1 MTALT
6 DKWQALLEDKE
17 LPAIATAKKSE
28 IIATI
33 LENQEK
39 DLRESGQL
47 TEAQVQGDYTGGAS
61 GVAAG
66 TTSGGIVGTAPVVMG
81 LVRRV
86 MPQLMAFETVG
97 VQPLNQPSGQV
108 FYLRSVYGS
117 NPRASGFTEAFAPQK
132 APIAG
137 WSGSLGDGS
146 GIGALQIPN
155 AVAYVAAAVI
165 VPNDFVKFTGANN
178 STEYMQFVGVA
189 NRTVGSDAAA
199 DFQAAVVANLL
210 VPVGS
215 GLLTSIAETMENF
228 NGTSGNPYAEMSFRI
243 DKQTVTAKSRQL
255 KAQYSIELAQDLRAV
270 HGLDADAELYG
281 ILAQEILVEINRETV
296 NTVLTQAQTGAAGMT
311 AGTTVAGTFNLADAN
326 DVKNAR
332 WAGEA
337 YKALLIQIEKEAN
350 EIGRQTGR
358 GNGNFI
364 IASRNVVS
372 ALAMTDSLVSWGQQG
387 LQNGTLQT
395 DTNNSVFAG
404 VLGGRFKVFIDQ
416 YAQFDYFV
424 VGYKGQTEMDAG
436 VYYSPYVP
444 LTTLRGQNPANM
456 QPVMALKTRYAM
468 SVNPFALPQEAQII
482 DGSPLRTIGKNPY
495 YRRVLVKGL

>member
-1 MTALT
+1 MTTLT
-6 DKWQALLEDKE
+6 EKWQPLLESEE
-17 LPAIATAKKSE
+17 LPAIATAKRGD
-28 IIATI
+28 IVAQI

-39 DLRESGQL
+39 DLKDNGFL
-47 TEAQVQGDYTGGAS
+47 TEAQVQGDYTGGAA

-66 TTSGGIVGTAPVVMG
+66 TTSAGIVGVAPTVMG

-86 MPQLMAFETVG
+86 MPQLMAFDTVG
-97 VQPLNQPSGQV
+97 VQPLSGPSGQV

-117 NPRASGFTEAFAPQK
+117 DPRAAGFVEAFAPGK
-132 APIAG
+132 APQVG
-137 WSGSLGDGS
+137 HSGSLGAG
-146 GIGALQIPN
+146 GIGALQIPG
-155 AVAYVAAAVI
+155 AKAFVAGAVI
-165 VPNDFVKFTGANN
+165 DPNDFVKFTGVNG
-178 STEYMQFVGVA
+178 STEFMQYVGA
-189 NRTVGSDAAA
+189 SALTVGADAAV
-199 DFQAAVVANLL
+199 DFEAGSTGGTLI
-210 VPVGS
+210 PVGE

-255 KAQYSIELAQDLRAV
+255 KAQYSLELAQDLRAV
-270 HGLDADAELYG
+270 HGLDADSELSN
-281 ILAQEILVEINRETV
+281 ILASEILVEINRETV
-296 NTVLTQAQTGAAGMT
+296 NTILTQAQVGAAGQTRGTTT
-311 AGTTVAGTFNLADAN
+311 AGVFDLSDAN

-372 ALAMTDSLVSWGQQG
+372 ALAMTDALVSWGQQG
-387 LQNGTLQT
+387 LQSGLNT

-404 VLGGRFKVFIDQ
+404 VLGGRFKVYIDQ

-424 VGYKGQTEMDAG
+424 VGYKGANEMDAG

-444 LTTLRGQNPANM
+444 LTPLRGQNPANM
-456 QPVMALKTRYAM
+456 QPVMAMKTRYAM
-468 SVNPFALPQEAQII
+468 SVNPFALPSTEQIV

-495 YRRVLVKGL
+495 YRRVVVRGL

>member
-1 MTALT
+1 MTVLT
-6 DKWQALLEDKE
+6 EKWQALLEDKD
-17 LPAIATAKKSE
+17 LPAIATAKRSD
-28 IIATI
+28 IVAQI
-33 LENQEK
+33 LENQER
-39 DLRESGQL
+39 DLITEGHI
-47 TEAQVQGDYTGGAS
+47 TEAQVQGDYTGGAT

-66 TTSGGIVGTAPVVMG
+66 TTTGGITGVAPTVMG
-81 LVRRV
+81 LVRRIV
-86 MPQLMAFETVG
+86 PQLMAFDTVG
-97 VQPLNQPSGQV
+97 VQPLNGPSGQV

-117 NPRASGFTEAFAPQK
+117 DPRAAGFAEAFAPGK
-132 APIAG
+132 APQVG
-137 WSGSLGDGS
+137 WSGSLGGT

-155 AVAYVAAAVI
+155 AVAFVAAAVI
-165 VPNDFVKFTGANN
+165 ASNAFVKYTGVNG
-178 STEYMQFVGVA
+178 STEYMQYVGA
-189 NRTVGSDAAA
+189 SSHTVGSDAAA
-199 DFQAAVVANLL
+199 DFKTLTTSNQLI
-210 VPVGS
+210 PVGQ

-255 KAQYSIELAQDLRAV
+255 KAQYSLELAQDLRAV
-270 HGLDADAELYG
+270 HGLDADSELSN
-281 ILAQEILVEINRETV
+281 ILATEILVEINRETV
-296 NTVLTQAQTGAAGMT
+296 NTVLTQAQTGAAGQT
-311 AGTTVAGTFNLADAN
+311 AGTTTPGVFDLADAN

-337 YKALLIQIEKEAN
+337 YKALMIQIEKEAN

-372 ALAMTDSLVSWGQQG
+372 ALAMTDALVSWGQQG
-387 LQNGTLQT
+387 LQSGLNT

-404 VLGGRFKVFIDQ
+404 VLGGRFKVYIDQ
-416 YAQFDYFV
+416 YAQFDYFL
-424 VGYKGQTEMDAG
+424 VGYKGANEMDAG

-456 QPVMALKTRYAM
+456 QPVMAMKTRYAM

-482 DGSPLRTIGKNPY
+482 DGSPLRTIGQNPY
-495 YRRVLVKGL
+495 YRRVMVKGL

>member
-1 MTALT
+1 MTVLSE
-6 DKWQALLEDKE
+6 KWQALLEAKD
-17 LPAIATAKKSE
+17 LPEIASAKRGD
-28 IIATI
+28 IVAQI
-33 LENQEK
+33 LENQER
-39 DLRESGQL
+39 DLITEGHL
-47 TEAQVQGDYTGGAS
+47 TEAQVQGDYTGGAT

-66 TTSGGIVGTAPVVMG
+66 TTSAGIVGVAPTVMG
-81 LVRRV
+81 LVRRIV
-86 MPQLMAFETVG
+86 PQLMAFDTVG
-97 VQPLNQPSGQV
+97 VQPLSGPSGQV

-117 NPRASGFTEAFAPQK
+117 DPRAAGFTEAFAPGK
-132 APIAG
+132 APQVG
-137 WSGSLGDGS
+137 WSGSLGGT

-165 VPNDFVKFTGANN
+165 AANDFVKFTGTNG
-178 STEYMQFVGVA
+178 SSEFMQYVGTA
-189 NRTVGSDAAA
+189 SHTVGSDAQA
-199 DFQAAVVANLL
+199 DFNTL
-210 VPVGS
+210 VQSNQLIPVGQ

-255 KAQYSIELAQDLRAV
+255 KAQYSLELAQDLRAV
-270 HGLDADAELYG
+270 HGLDADSELSN
-281 ILAQEILVEINRETV
+281 ILATEILVEINRETV
-296 NTVLTQAQTGAAGMT
+296 NTVLTQAQTGAAGQT
-311 AGTTVAGTFNLADAN
+311 AGTTVPGVFNLADAN

-337 YKALLIQIEKEAN
+337 YKALMIQIEKEAN

-372 ALAMTDSLVSWGQQG
+372 ALAMTDALVSWGQQG
-387 LQNGTLQT
+387 LQQGFNT

-404 VLGGRFKVFIDQ
+404 VLGGRFKVYIDQ

-424 VGYKGQTEMDAG
+424 VGYKGANEMDAG

-456 QPVMALKTRYAM
+456 QPVMAMKTRYAM

-495 YRRVLVKGL
+495 YRRVVVKGL

>member
-1 MTALT
+1 MTVLSE
-6 DKWQALLEDKE
+6 KWQALLEAE
-17 LPAIATAKKSE
+17 NLPEIASAKRGD
-28 IIATI
+28 IVAQI
-33 LENQEK
+33 LENQER
-39 DLRESGQL
+39 DLITEGHL

-66 TTSGGIVGTAPVVMG
+66 TTSGGIVGVAPTVMG
-81 LVRRV
+81 LVRRIV
-86 MPQLMAFETVG
+86 PQLMAFDTVG
-97 VQPLNQPSGQV
+97 VQPLTGPSGQV

-117 NPRASGFTEAFAPQK
+117 DPRATGFTEAFAPGK
-132 APIAG
+132 APQVG
-137 WSGSLGDGS
+137 WSGSLGGT

-165 VPNDFVKFTGANN
+165 AANDFVKFTGVNG
-178 STEYMQFVGVA
+178 STEYMQYVGTSSH
-189 NRTVGSDAAA
+189 TVGSDAAA
-199 DFQAAVVANLL
+199 DFQTQVTANTLI
-210 VPVGS
+210 PVGQ

-255 KAQYSIELAQDLRAV
+255 KAQYSLELAQDLRAV
-270 HGLDADAELYG
+270 HGLDADSELSN
-281 ILAQEILVEINRETV
+281 ILATEILVEINRETV
-296 NTVLTQAQTGAAGMT
+296 NTVLTQAQTGAAGQT
-311 AGTTVAGTFNLADAN
+311 AGTTVPGLFNLADAN

-337 YKALLIQIEKEAN
+337 YKALMIQIEKEAN

-372 ALAMTDSLVSWGQQG
+372 ALAMTDALVSWGQQG
-387 LQNGTLQT
+387 LQNGSLNT

-404 VLGGRFKVFIDQ
+404 VLGGRFKVYIDQ
-416 YAQFDYFV
+416 YSQFDYFV
-424 VGYKGQTEMDAG
+424 VGYKGANEMDAG

-456 QPVMALKTRYAM
+456 QPVMAMKTRYAM

>member
-17 LPAIATAKKSE
+17 LPAIATAKKAD

-39 DLRESGQL
+39 DLKDSGQL

-66 TTSGGIVGTAPVVMG
+66 TTSAGIVGTAPVVMG

-97 VQPLNQPSGQV
+97 VQPLSGPSGQV

-117 NPRASGFTEAFAPQK
+117 DPRAAGFVEAFAPGK
-132 APIAG
+132 APQVG
-137 WSGSLGDGS
+137 WSGSLGGN

-155 AVAYVAAAVI
+155 AVPFLTGTVLAANDI
-165 VPNDFVKFTGANN
+165 VKYTGANN
-178 STEYMQFVGVA
+178 STEYAQYVGTGA
-189 NRTVGSDAAA
+189 TVGASAAA
-199 DFQAAVVANLL
+199 DYEAMVLANQL
-210 VPVGS
+210 VPVGQ

-270 HGLDADAELYG
+270 HGLDADSELYG

-296 NTVLTQAQTGAAGMT
+296 NTVLTQAQTGAAGQT
-311 AGTTVAGTFNLADAN
+311 AGTTTPGVFDLSDAN

-337 YKALLIQIEKEAN
+337 YKSLLIQIEKEAN

-372 ALAMTDSLVSWGQQG
+372 ALAMTDALVSWGQQG
-387 LQNGTLQT
+387 LQSGLNT

-404 VLGGRFKVFIDQ
+404 VLGGRFKVYIDQ

-468 SVNPFALPQEAQII
+468 SVNPFALPDTAQIV

-495 YRRVLVKGL
+495 YRRVVVKGL

>member
-17 LPAIATAKKSE
+17 LPAIATAKKAD

-39 DLRESGQL
+39 DLKDSGMI
-47 TEAQVQGDYTGGAS
+47 TEAQVQGDYTGGPS

-66 TTSGGIVGTAPVVMG
+66 STSAGIVGTAPVVMG

-97 VQPLNQPSGQV
+97 VQPLSGPSGQV

-117 NPRASGFTEAFAPQK
+117 DPRAAGFVEAFAPGK
-132 APIAG
+132 APQVG
-137 WSGSLGDGS
+137 WSGSLGGN

-155 AVAYVAAAVI
+155 AVVFATGVVLVTDDI
-165 VPNDFVKFTGANN
+165 VKFTGVNN
-178 STEYMQFVGVA
+178 STEYAQYVGTGATVGADASADYETMTVA
-189 NRTVGSDAAA
+189 N
-199 DFQAAVVANLL
+199 QL
-210 VPVGS
+210 VPVGQ

-228 NGTSGNPYAEMSFRI
+228 NGSSGNPYAEMSFRI

-270 HGLDADAELYG
+270 HGLDADSELYG

-296 NTVLTQAQTGAAGMT
+296 NTVLTQAQTGAAGQT
-311 AGTTVAGTFNLADAN
+311 AGTTTPGVFDLSDAN

-337 YKALLIQIEKEAN
+337 YKSLLIQIEKEAN

-372 ALAMTDSLVSWGQQG
+372 ALAMTDALVSWGQQG
-387 LQNGTLQT
+387 LQNGLST

-404 VLGGRFKVFIDQ
+404 VLGGRFKVYIDQ

-468 SVNPFALPQEAQII
+468 SVNPFALPDTAQIV

-495 YRRVLVKGL
+495 YRRVLVRGL

>member
-1 MTALT
+1 MSLAN
-6 DKWQALLEDKE
+6 KWQTFLEDKD
-17 LPAIATAKKSE
+17 LPPIATATRQG
-28 IIATI
+28 IIAQI

-39 DLRESGQL
+39 DLVNEGHL
-47 TEAQVQGDYTGGAS
+47 TEAEVQGDYTGGAA

-66 TTSGGIVGTAPVVMG
+66 TTTGGIVGVAPTVMG
-81 LVRRV
+81 LVRRI
-86 MPQLMAFETVG
+86 MPQLMAFDTVG
-97 VQPLNQPSGQV
+97 VQPLNGPSGQV

-117 NPRASGFTEAFAPQK
+117 DPRAANFVEAFAPGK
-132 APIAG
+132 APQTG
-137 WSGSLGDGS
+137 WSGSLGGT

-155 AVAYVAAAVI
+155 AVVWSTGASI
-165 VPNDFVKFTGANN
+165 QPNDFIKFTGAGG
-178 STEYMQFVGVA
+178 STEFNQYVGPA
-189 NRTVGSDAAA
+189 AHTVTADAAA
-199 DFQAAVVANLL
+199 DFEEL
-210 VPVGS
+210 VTSNQLIPVGQ

-255 KAQYSIELAQDLRAV
+255 KAQYSLELAQDLRAV
-270 HGLDADAELYG
+270 HGLDADSELSN
-281 ILAQEILVEINRETV
+281 ILASEILVEINRETV
-296 NTVLTQAQTGAAGMT
+296 NTILTQAQTGAAGLT
-311 AGTTVAGTFNLADAN
+311 AGTTTAGVFDLSDAN

-372 ALAMTDSLVSWGQQG
+372 ALSMTDVLISMGAQGLQQG
-387 LQNGTLQT
+387 LNT
-395 DTNNSVFAG
+395 DTNSSVFAG
-404 VLGGRFKVFIDQ
+404 ILGGRFRVYIDQ

-424 VGYKGQTEMDAG
+424 VGYKGANEMDAG

-456 QPVMALKTRYAM
+456 QPVMAMKTRYAM
-468 SVNPFALPQEAQII
+468 SVNPFALPQDQQIV

-495 YRRVLVKGL
+495 YRRVAVKGL

>member
-1 MTALT
+1 MSVLT
-6 DKWQALLEDKE
+6 EKWQALLEAEE
-17 LPAIATAKKSE
+17 LPPIASAKRSD
-28 IIATI
+28 IVAQI
-33 LENQEK
+33 LENQEL
-39 DLRESGQL
+39 DLKQGGHI
-47 TEAQVQGDYTGGAS
+47 TEAQVQGDYTGGAA

-66 TTSGGIVGTAPVVMG
+66 STSAGIVGVAPTVMG

-86 MPQLMAFETVG
+86 IPQLMAFDTVG
-97 VQPLNQPSGQV
+97 VQPLSQPSGQV

-117 NPRASGFTEAFAPQK
+117 DPRAAGFTEAFAPGK
-132 APIAG
+132 APVVG
-137 WSGSLGDGS
+137 HSGSLGGN
-146 GIGALQIPN
+146 GIGGLQIPN
-155 AVAYVAAAVI
+155 AKAFVTGAAIAT
-165 VPNDFVKFTGANN
+165 NDFIKFTGTNG
-178 STEYMQFVGVA
+178 STEFMQYVGTGL
-189 NRTVGSDAAA
+189 TVGSSAAA
-199 DFQAAVVANLL
+199 DFEDGVKTHTLI
-210 VPVGS
+210 PVGQ

-228 NGTSGNPYAEMSFRI
+228 NGTSGNPYSEMSFRI

-255 KAQYSIELAQDLRAV
+255 KAQYSLELAQDLRAV
-270 HGLDADAELYG
+270 HGLDADSELSN
-281 ILAQEILVEINRETV
+281 ILASEILVEINRETV
-296 NTVLTQAQTGAAGMT
+296 NTVLTQAQTGAAGQT
-311 AGTTVAGTFNLADAN
+311 AGTTVPGVFNLGDAN

-372 ALAMTDSLVSWGQQG
+372 ALAMTDALVSWGQQG
-387 LQNGTLQT
+387 LQSGLQT

-404 VLGGRFKVFIDQ
+404 VLGGRFKVYIDQ

-424 VGYKGQTEMDAG
+424 VGYKGANEMDAG

-444 LTTLRGQNPANM
+444 LTTLRGQNPSNF
-456 QPVMALKTRYAM
+456 QPVMGMKTRYAM
-468 SVNPFALPQEAQII
+468 SVNPFALPQEDQII

-495 YRRVLVKGL
+495 YRRVVVKGL

>member
-1 MTALT
+1 MTTLNE
-6 DKWQALLEDKE
+6 KWSELLEAED
-17 LPAIATAKKSE
+17 LPKIASAKRAD
-28 IIATI
+28 IVATL

-39 DLRESGQL
+39 DLISEGHL
-47 TEAQVQGDYTGGAS
+47 TEAQVQGDYTGGAT

-66 TTSGGIVGTAPVVMG
+66 TTSAGIVGVAPTVMG

-86 MPQLMAFETVG
+86 IPQLMAFDTVG
-97 VQPLNQPSGQV
+97 VQPLSGPSGQV

-117 NPRASGFTEAFAPQK
+117 DPRAAGFVEAFAPGK
-132 APIAG
+132 APQVG
-137 WSGSLGDGS
+137 WSGSLGGT

-165 VPNDFVKFTGANN
+165 APNDFVKFTGANG
-178 STEYMQFVGVA
+178 STEYMQYVGVA
-189 NRTVGSDAAA
+189 SHTVAA
-199 DFQAAVVANLL
+199 DAQADFNTQVQSNQLI
-210 VPVGS
+210 PVGQ

-255 KAQYSIELAQDLRAV
+255 KAQYSLELAQDLRAV
-270 HGLDADAELYG
+270 HGLDADTELSN
-281 ILAQEILVEINRETV
+281 ILATEILVELNRETV
-296 NTVLTQAQTGAAGMT
+296 NTVLTQAQTGASGMT
-311 AGTTVAGTFNLADAN
+311 AGTTTAGVFDLGDAN

-372 ALAMTDSLVSWGQQG
+372 ALSMTDALVSWGQQG
-387 LQNGTLQT
+387 LQAGLSTE
-395 DTNNSVFAG
+395 TNTSVFAG
-404 VLGGRFKVFIDQ
+404 ILGGRFKVYIDQ

-424 VGYKGQTEMDAG
+424 VGFKGQNEMDAG

-444 LTTLRGQNPANM
+444 LTTLRGQNPANF
-456 QPVMALKTRYAM
+456 QPVMGMKTRYAM
-468 SVNPFALPQEAQII
+468 SVNPFALPDTQQIV

-495 YRRVLVKGL
+495 YRRVVVKGL

>member
-6 DKWQALLEDKE
+6 EKWQALLEDKE

-47 TEAQVQGDYTGGAS
+47 TEANVQGDYTGGAA
-61 GVAAG
+61 GVAG
-66 TTSGGIVGTAPVVMG
+66 GSTTGGIVGTAPVVMG

-97 VQPLNQPSGQV
+97 VQPLAQPSGQV

-117 NPRASGFTEAFAPQK
+117 NPRQTGFTEAFRPGQAPQV
-132 APIAG
+132 G

-146 GIGALQIPN
+146 SIGALQIPN
-155 AVAYVAAAVI
+155 AVAIAAGNVI
-165 VPNDFVKFTGANN
+165 NPNDFVKFTGANN
-178 STEYMQFVGVA
+178 STEYVQYVGVA
-189 NRTVGSDAAA
+189 AHTVGSDATA
-199 DFQAAVVANLL
+199 DFAALVTSNQL

-270 HGLDADAELYG
+270 HGLDADSELYG

-311 AGTTVAGTFNLADAN
+311 AGTTTAGVFDLADAN

-372 ALAMTDSLVSWGQQG
+372 ALAMTDALVSWGQAG
-387 LQNGTLQT
+387 LQAGLSTE
-395 DTNNSVFAG
+395 TNSSVFAG

-424 VGYKGQTEMDAG
+424 VGFKGQTEMDAG

-444 LTTLRGQNPANM
+444 LTTLRGQNPANL

-468 SVNPFALPQEAQII
+468 SVNPFALPQEQQII

-495 YRRVLVKGL
+495 YRRVMVKGL

>member
-1 MTALT
+1 MTVLT
-6 DKWQALLEDKE
+6 EKWKELLEAED
-17 LPAIATAKKSE
+17 LPAIATAKRSD
-28 IIATI
+28 IVATI
-33 LENQEK
+33 LENQEL
-39 DLRESGQL
+39 DLIQSGHL
-47 TEAQVQGDYTGGAS
+47 TEAQVQGDYTGGAA

-66 TTSGGIVGTAPVVMG
+66 STSAGIVGVAPTVMG

-86 MPQLMAFETVG
+86 IPQLMAFDTVG
-97 VQPLNQPSGQV
+97 VQPLSQPSGQV

-117 NPRASGFTEAFAPQK
+117 DPRAAGFTEAFAPGK
-132 APIAG
+132 APQVG
-137 WSGSLGDGS
+137 WSGSLGGN
-146 GIGALQIPN
+146 GIGGLQIPN
-155 AVAYVAAAVI
+155 AKAFVTGAVI
-165 VPNDFVKFTGANN
+165 ATNDFIKFTGANN
-178 STEYMQFVGVA
+178 STEFAQYVGTGL
-189 NRTVGSDAAA
+189 TVGASAAA
-199 DFQAAVVANLL
+199 DFEAGTLDHTL
-210 VPVGS
+210 IPVGQ

-255 KAQYSIELAQDLRAV
+255 KAQYSLELAQDLRAV
-270 HGLDADAELYG
+270 HGLDADSELSN
-281 ILAQEILVEINRETV
+281 ILASEILVEINRETV
-296 NTVLTQAQTGAAGMT
+296 NTVLTQAQTGAAGQT
-311 AGTTVAGTFNLADAN
+311 AGTTVPGVFNLGDAN

-372 ALAMTDSLVSWGQQG
+372 ALAMTDALVSWGQQG
-387 LQNGTLQT
+387 LQAGLQT

-404 VLGGRFKVFIDQ
+404 VLGGRFKVYIDQ

-424 VGYKGQTEMDAG
+424 VGYKGANEMDAG

-456 QPVMALKTRYAM
+456 QPVMAMKTRYAM
-468 SVNPFALPQEAQII
+468 SVNPFALPQEEQIV

-495 YRRVLVKGL
+495 YRRVVVKGL

>member
-1 MTALT
+1 MTTLNE
-6 DKWQALLEDKE
+6 KWSELLEAED
-17 LPAIATAKKSE
+17 LPKIASAKRAD
-28 IIATI
+28 IVATL

-39 DLRESGQL
+39 DLISEGHL
-47 TEAQVQGDYTGGAS
+47 TEAQVQGDYTGGVT

-66 TTSGGIVGTAPVVMG
+66 TTSAGIVGTAPVVMG

-86 MPQLMAFETVG
+86 VPQLMAFDTVG
-97 VQPLNQPSGQV
+97 VQPLSGPSGQV

-117 NPRASGFTEAFAPQK
+117 DPRAAGFVEAFAPGK
-132 APIAG
+132 APQVG
-137 WSGSLGDGS
+137 WSGSLGGT
-146 GIGALQIPN
+146 GIGGLQIPN
-155 AVAYVAAAVI
+155 AVAFVAAAVI
-165 VPNDFVKFTGANN
+165 APNDYIKFTGANG
-178 STEYMQFVGVA
+178 STEFAQYVGVG
-189 NRTVGSDAAA
+189 NHTVAADAAA
-199 DFQAAVVANLL
+199 DFATLTTSNQLI
-210 VPVGS
+210 PVGQ
-215 GLLTSIAETMENF
+215 GLLTSIAESMENF

-255 KAQYSIELAQDLRAV
+255 KAQYSLELAQDLRAV
-270 HGLDADAELYG
+270 HGLDADAELSN
-281 ILAQEILVEINRETV
+281 ILATEILVELNRETV
-296 NTVLTQAQTGAAGMT
+296 NTVLTQAQTGASGMT
-311 AGTTVAGTFNLADAN
+311 AGTTTPGVFNLADAN

-372 ALAMTDSLVSWGQQG
+372 ALSMTDALVSWGQQG
-387 LQNGTLQT
+387 LQSGLSTE
-395 DTNNSVFAG
+395 TNTSVFAG
-404 VLGGRFKVFIDQ
+404 ILGGRFKVYIDQ

-424 VGYKGQTEMDAG
+424 VGFKGQNEMDAG

-444 LTTLRGQNPANM
+444 LTTLRGQNPANF
-456 QPVMALKTRYAM
+456 QPVMGMKTRYAM
-468 SVNPFALPQEAQII
+468 SVNPFALPDTQQIV